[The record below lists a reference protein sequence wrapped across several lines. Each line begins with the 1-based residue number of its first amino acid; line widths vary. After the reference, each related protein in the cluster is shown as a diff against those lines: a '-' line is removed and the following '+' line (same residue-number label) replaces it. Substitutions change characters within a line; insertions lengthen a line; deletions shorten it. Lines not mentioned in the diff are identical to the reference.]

1 MEAPK
6 PINYSLI
13 KKEITSEEGQK
24 YSLKISYTNNKFEF
38 FAEKNGNLF
47 KDKFRNEYSLSQIQS
62 ENKYF
67 KIFDTPEEILE
78 ELNQKIDLKVPILR
92 ESENNSLNLIIF
104 LQNSKFSK
112 AEFRLIKENFEL
124 NNNQEDFKSA
134 LEKLNETVEE
144 LKKENKELKLQNEKF
159 QKRLDEIESKLVS
172 NKKRDFH
179 WINSSVNI
187 VNNSTFDSGFPPDIM
202 IGKQSGD
209 YSLTEGNR
217 NHYIEFSFNNIYFLK
232 SIRIS
237 VADYDCSLKNFT
249 VEIIPQNWDKYELGK
264 FTRSRY
270 RDNTGFEEFPINK
283 ECKGI
288 KLYLIDNWGE
298 KGGNYILIKRIDFN
312 VSE

>member
-6 PINYSLI
+6 PINYSFI

-47 KDKFRNEYSLSQIQS
+47 KDKFRNEYLLSQIQS

-67 KIFDTPEEILE
+67 KIFDSPEEILE

-104 LQNSKFSK
+104 LQNSKFNQ

-159 QKRLDEIESKLVS
+159 QKRLDEIESKLIS

-187 VNNSTFDSGFPPDIM
+187 VNNSNFLGSHPPDIM

-237 VADYDCSLKNFT
+237 VANYDCSLKNFT

-270 RDNTGFEEFPINK
+270 KDNTGFEEFPINK

-288 KLYLIDNWGE
+288 KLNLIDNWGE
-298 KGGNYILIKRIDFN
+298 GGGNFILIKRIDFN

>member
-6 PINYSLI
+6 PINYSFI

-38 FAEKNGNLF
+38 FAEKKGNLF
-47 KDKFRNEYSLSQIQS
+47 KDKFRNEYLLSQIQS

-104 LQNSKFSK
+104 LQNSKFNQ
-112 AEFRLIKENFEL
+112 AEFRLIKENIEL
-124 NNNQEDFKSA
+124 NNNQEDLKFA
-134 LEKLNETVEE
+134 LEKLNETVED

-187 VNNSTFDSGFPPDIM
+187 VNSSSFLNDYLPDIM
-202 IGKQSGD
+202 IGKKSGT
-209 YSLTEGNR
+209 YSLTQGNR

-237 VADYDCSLKNFT
+237 VDDYDCSLKNFT

-298 KGGNYILIKRIDFN
+298 RGGNFILIKRIDFN

>member
-6 PINYSLI
+6 PINYSFI

-24 YSLKISYTNNKFEF
+24 YSLRISYTNNKFEF

-104 LQNSKFSK
+104 LQNSKFNQ

-159 QKRLDEIESKLVS
+159 QKRLDEIESKLIS

-187 VNNSTFDSGFPPDIM
+187 VNNSTFHAGFPPDIM
-202 IGKQSGD
+202 IGK
-209 YSLTEGNR
+209 
-217 NHYIEFSFNNIYFLK
+217 
-232 SIRIS
+232 
-237 VADYDCSLKNFT
+237 
-249 VEIIPQNWDKYELGK
+249 
-264 FTRSRY
+264 
-270 RDNTGFEEFPINK
+270 
-283 ECKGI
+283 
-288 KLYLIDNWGE
+288 
-298 KGGNYILIKRIDFN
+298 
-312 VSE
+312 